1 MSSKELFKRHLS
13 TPLSNEFPIIT
24 LIPCDE
30 SSDDENSSNLSQDSI
45 DSSELVDSSDDDEI
59 KTIQIKKI
67 TRGNQELVKIN
78 TC

>member
-1 MSSKELFKRHLS
+1 MNSKELFKRHLS

-45 DSSELVDSSDDDEI
+45 DSSELVDSSDDET